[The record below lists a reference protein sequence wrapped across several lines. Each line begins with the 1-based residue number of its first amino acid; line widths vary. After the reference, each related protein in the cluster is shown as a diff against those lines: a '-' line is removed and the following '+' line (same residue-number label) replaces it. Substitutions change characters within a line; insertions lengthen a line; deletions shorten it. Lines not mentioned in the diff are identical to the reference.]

1 MPSGDQMQ
9 TTTAISLAAL
19 VHAASSIELALL
31 NTRHSIL
38 SHARNVLARD
48 ALQRGCDW
56 LLWIDSDMRFPPDT
70 LARLLAHGQPM
81 VGADYPRRVEPYTRT
96 GVPRQ
101 AAPHRAGGLTDMAV
115 MPFGCML
122 THADVFL
129 HHVEPPWFSFGST
142 DDGGPIGEDVML
154 CRRAIEGGLRI
165 WRDDTLS
172 HDIGHIGT
180 QEFRLAPEPA
190 DAKVAA

>member
-70 LARLLAHGQPM
+70 LARLLAHGEAM
-81 VGADYPRRVEPYTRT
+81 VGADYPRRVEPHTRT
-96 GVPRQ
+96 GVVMPFDGHKPGTRL
-101 AAPHRAGGLTDMAV
+101 RSMSV
-115 MPFGCML
+115 MPFGC
-122 THADVFL
+122 
-129 HHVEPPWFSFGST
+129 
-142 DDGGPIGEDVML
+142 
-154 CRRAIEGGLRI
+154 
-165 WRDDTLS
+165 
-172 HDIGHIGT
+172 
-180 QEFRLAPEPA
+180 
-190 DAKVAA
+190 